1 MQPTQQALEPPS
13 PPPSSSSLP
22 PNARQPHTPLA
33 PGDGDEALELGS
45 LSLIDRARALC
56 AAADD
61 VQRATIEA
69 SRRIAA
75 IHGNPDRPTKKKKP
89 PAPVKEPPDICAR
102 LPSDIPPPRGEG
114 WRRLGPVS
122 VVCGSNRISAPPQT
136 NRRALTREVEVCID
150 GGFYSVVP
158 ADIDPG
164 GGFCVSLDRD
174 FAGETNMECMLYLR
188 KKARK
193 RKGMTATTHA
203 KDSATGQTG
212 RVAALDSSGKK
223 EAPCVAALAPSKVDC
238 SFTPAPPPQSTSKAP
253 APFGSVGETP
263 KPAVTVPA
271 GDRAQPARTTGP
283 PSPFSAGM
291 ERELD
296 MFVMS
301 RPKDKSDRTSAAVL
315 EAQRRARRRALST
328 QKRKTAEEEQKAG
341 ALESAKKPPTVADVE
356 RLKASRRAA
365 LARAASQIQRAK
377 SQKQE
382 AETRSEGERQKR
394 EAEAAQKAH
403 ALRSAA
409 AARGSIVAAEKKQR
423 ERQLELV
430 RQAEAEAKRER
441 VAAVLAYDEAQAD
454 ERERRVRNETYAR
467 IRREERRRELA
478 LQRQE
483 DERVEMTR
491 IYEAGERYKGA
502 SPVAT
507 MIPDSVPPVHSARSF
522 FSITDSTSIAETA
535 VGDNGLGVA
544 SSASRQRTPARR
556 KTWRR
561 VDPDHIEEVQ
571 DVLEGA
577 CNNSDDAQDVR
588 KAELDAMKSSHHQ
601 PQENQEGSTPAQ
613 HTTTT
618 PPSGG
623 ALLEPDL
630 ASSPTSARRASG
642 SSCAPPL
649 PGDDSGEVVTV
660 RRGLSKPPL
669 LSPTRPSFSS
679 RYARSASASATTGV
693 AVSAYGSGSRKQR
706 ALGRRR
712 ISTTPVWKRPAVPL
726 SKPYVPVPQKDT
738 GGRIS

>member
-1 MQPTQQALEPPS
+1 MQPTQQALGPPS
-13 PPPSSSSLP
+13 PPPSSSSSP
-22 PNARQPHTPLA
+22 PNAPRRQPHTPLP
-33 PGDGDEALELGS
+33 PGDGDGALELGS

-61 VQRATIEA
+61 VQKATIEA

-75 IHGNPDRPTKKKKP
+75 IHGNPDRPPRQKKKH
-89 PAPVKEPPDICAR
+89 APVKEPPDVCAR

-158 ADIDPG
+158 ADLDPG

-174 FAGETNMECMLYLR
+174 FAGETNMACMLYLR
-188 KKARK
+188 KKSRK
-193 RKGMTATTHA
+193 KKVMTTTTHV

-212 RVAALDSSGKK
+212 RVAALGESGKM
-223 EAPCVAALAPSKVDC
+223 EAPCTAALAPSKVEC
-238 SFTPAPPPQSTSKAP
+238 SFTPVPPPQSATTAP

-263 KPAVTVPA
+263 QPAATMSA
-271 GDRAQPARTTGP
+271 GDKAPPARTTGP

-301 RPKDKSDRTSAAVL
+301 RPKDKSSRSSAVVL
-315 EAQRRARRRALST
+315 EAQRRARRRALSM
-328 QKRKTAEEEQKAG
+328 QKRNTAEEERKAG
-341 ALESAKKPPTVADVE
+341 ALESARKPLTVADIE
-356 RLKASRRAA
+356 QLKASRRAA
-365 LARAASQIQRAK
+365 LARAASQIQKAK

-382 AETRSEGERQKR
+382 AEARSEGERQKR
-394 EAEAAQKAH
+394 QAEAARKAH

-483 DERVEMTR
+483 DERVEMMR
-491 IYEAGERYKGA
+491 MYEAGERYKGT

-507 MIPDSVPPVHSARSF
+507 MIPAPVPAVHSARSF
-522 FSITDSTSIAETA
+522 FSITDSASIAETA
-535 VGDNGLGVA
+535 VEDNGAGVA
-544 SSASRQRTPARR
+544 SSASRRR

-571 DVLEGA
+571 DAFEGA
-577 CNNSDDAQDVR
+577 CSNSEGAQDVR
-588 KAELDAMKSSHHQ
+588 KAELDALKSTHHQ
-601 PQENQEGSTPAQ
+601 PQANQQGSAPAQ

-618 PPSGG
+618 TSPRGG
-623 ALLEPDL
+623 ALLELDL
-630 ASSPTSARRASG
+630 ASSLTNARRASG
-642 SSCAPPL
+642 SSCAPLL
-649 PGDDSGEVVTV
+649 PDEDNGDNVTV
-660 RRGLSKPPL
+660 RRGPRKPPL

-693 AVSAYGSGSRKQR
+693 AASAYGSRNRKQG

-738 GGRIS
+738 DGRIS